1 MNKIESDLMTLQN
14 IIAEAKRLPLPEQI
28 ELWNVLGNMI
38 GPPPDVSLT
47 PAQAKDLDAR
57 IDEYRAGKAEMIPGE
72 EAMARLR
79 ARL

>member
-1 MNKIESDLMTLQN
+1 MTLQN
-14 IIAEAKRLPLPEQI
+14 IIDEAKRLPLAEQI
-28 ELWNVLGNMI
+28 ELWGVVGNMI
-38 GPPPDVSLT
+38 GPPPDVPLT
-47 PAQAKDLDAR
+47 PAQAKDLDER

>member
-1 MNKIESDLMTLQN
+1 MTLQN
-14 IIAEAKRLPLPEQI
+14 IIDEAKRLPLADQI
-28 ELWNVLGNMI
+28 ELWGVLGDMI
-38 GPPPDVSLT
+38 GPPPDVALT
-47 PAQAKDLDAR
+47 PAQAEDLDMR

>member
-1 MNKIESDLMTLQN
+1 MTLKN
-14 IIAEAKRLPLPEQI
+14 IIDEAKRLSLEEQV
-28 ELWNVLGNMI
+28 ELWGVLGDMI

-47 PAQAKDLDAR
+47 PEQADDLDMR